1 MNKKNITKYIIGAM
15 IFAPSTILFN
25 NDNVVLADA
34 QADEAAAL
42 QAATTAVNAAVAAPT
57 IDSIREA
64 RELVNKLKEGQNKI
78 DLQNQ
83 LNAIYNIDG
92 YILDRHNAS
101 ANVDVYIK
109 CENLLSLSLSTS
121 SITFDDYSG
130 VQPLEAPGALT
141 LTVKSSLN
149 YDVNAYMPTEIRGSE
164 LGHIMDKDVL
174 EIRAAGHGDY
184 QKFPKVGL
192 GQDCKVELLSNANAT
207 VFHDPDNTHVI
218 DLNLDSDTAHTKDV
232 YKATVKFEVVQR

>member
-42 QAATTAVNAAVAAPT
+42 QAATTAVTTAETTPT
-57 IDSIREA
+57 IANIKTA
-64 RELVNKLKEGQNKI
+64 RELVNALKEGPDKVS
-78 DLQNQ
+78 LQAK
-83 LNAIYNIDG
+83 LDAIYNIDG

-109 CENLLSLSLSTS
+109 CENLLSLSLSTN
-121 SITFDDYSG
+121 SITFNDYSG

-141 LTVKSSLN
+141 LTIKSSLN

-164 LGHIMDKDVL
+164 HGHIMDKDVL
-174 EIRAAGHGDY
+174 EIRAAGAGDY
-184 QKFPKVGL
+184 QKFPNVGL
-192 GQDCKVELLSNANAT
+192 NPDCKVELLANQTAT
-207 VFHDPDNTHVI
+207 IFGATDNTHVI

-232 YKATVKFEVVQR
+232 YKSTVKFEVVQK